1 MNRAPIG
8 ALRHRL
14 RLEAPVDADDGAG
27 GFSRSYR
34 TVNSIW
40 AQVSATSA
48 SQQFSEQK
56 FEQASSYQVVIRWRA
71 DIAAGMRFVFR
82 DRLLLIQTF
91 SDPDGRR
98 RFLTCACEEIT

>member
-1 MNRAPIG
+1 MSRAPIG

-34 TVNSIW
+34 SVNSIW
-40 AQVSATSA
+40 AQVSAISA
-48 SQQFSEQK
+48 NQQFNEQR
-56 FEQASSYQVVIRWRA
+56 FEQTNNYQIVIRWRA
-71 DIAAGMRFVFR
+71 DVVAGMRFVFR
-82 DRLLLIQTF
+82 DRLFLIQAS

>member
-34 TVNSIW
+34 TVNYIW
-40 AQVSATSA
+40 AQVSAIS
-48 SQQFSEQK
+48 SNQQFNEQR
-56 FEQASSYQVVIRWRA
+56 FEQTNNYQIAVRWRA
-71 DIAAGMRFVFR
+71 DVVAGMRFVFR
-82 DRLLLIQTF
+82 DRLFLIQAS

-98 RFLTCACEEIT
+98 RFLTCACEEIV

>member
-1 MNRAPIG
+1 MNLMPIG
-8 ALRHRL
+8 AMRRRV
-14 RLEAPVDADDGAG
+14 RLEAAVDIDDGAG
-27 GFSRSYR
+27 GFNRGYR
-34 TVNSIW
+34 TLGYLWARVNAI
-40 AQVSATSA
+40 SA
-48 SQQFSEQK
+48 SQQFSEQR
-56 FEQASSYQVVIRWRA
+56 FEQASSYQVDIRWRA